1 MAGAAGINKIDFN
14 DFYPADGAIYGM
26 RNRIGY
32 PEGSNEN
39 WLQNVFSLV
48 QQMGLKDDAFLN
60 QLKADCASRN
70 QTAPI
75 PWIDKVL
82 EGTTIDLKFEPSHL
96 NIDKVNL
103 HKQDILA
110 AYPQFES
117 NNS

>member
-48 QQMGLKDDAFLN
+48 QQMGLNDADFLN
-60 QLKADCASRN
+60 QLKADCAKRN

-75 PWIDKVL
+75 PWIDKLL
-82 EGTTIDLKFEPSHL
+82 EGTRIDLKFEPSHL

-103 HKQDILA
+103 HKQEILA
-110 AYPQFES
+110 VYEGSETA
-117 NNS
+117 NS